1 MESIEGITAILTASG
16 PWGIV
21 AVLGFLV
28 YRGAARI
35 LSLAEAQTAALVQVN
50 RSLEAVEDSLQQLR
64 STLLA
69 DLRIKAQTLIDEK
82 QGDARRSVGK

>member
-69 DLRIKAQTLIDEK
+69 DLRIKAQTLIDAKNAENL
-82 QGDARRSVGK
+82 RSFGE